1 MIIHPED
8 QRIVD
13 IIDKRDTMYPT
24 YAVMARTAHVVPARE
39 IGWATLFGYS
49 FGNTTIT
56 VGEEEYNLE
65 KHQYFSIPVH
75 NEDVGLYCYS
85 SDIFAVFRLGF
96 IGQNIVGKQNI
107 KAPGKLSYIDGCSD
121 TLIIYPPRLGDPSL
135 NYLHFPE
142 NINQSYHTHPSIRIG
157 CVIDGFGISDTTEP
171 LELLPGTFFCLD
183 EHELHRFRTAGS
195 TMKIIAFHPD
205 GDWGPTDENHTM
217 LNRTYVNR

>member
-1 MIIHPED
+1 MIVYSED
-8 QRIVD
+8 QRITD

-24 YAVMARTAHVVPARE
+24 YAVMTRTPHIVSAKE
-39 IGWATLFGYS
+39 IGWATMFGFS

-56 VGEEEYNLE
+56 VGEEEYNFE
-65 KHQYFSIPVH
+65 KNQYFSIPVH

-85 SDIFAVFRLGF
+85 CDVFVVFRLGF
-96 IGQNIVGKQNI
+96 IGHNLAGKQNI
-107 KAPGKLSYIDGCSD
+107 NLPGKLSYIDGCSD
-121 TLIIYPPRLGDPSL
+121 SLLVYPPRLGDPSL

-142 NINQSYHTHPSIRIG
+142 NINQSFHTHPSIRIG

-171 LELLPGTFFCLD
+171 LELMPKTFFCLD

-217 LNRTYVNR
+217 LNRTYIKR